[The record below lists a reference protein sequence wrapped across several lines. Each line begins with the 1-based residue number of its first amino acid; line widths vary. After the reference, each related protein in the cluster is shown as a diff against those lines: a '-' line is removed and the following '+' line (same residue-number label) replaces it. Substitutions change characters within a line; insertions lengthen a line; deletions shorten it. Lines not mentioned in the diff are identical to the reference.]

1 MKHKAVI
8 VNDLFYK
15 GCEPHWK
22 CERCGRYAPVRFY
35 NQKEFEETGCD
46 DIEIIANILE
56 NTGAVKCIPSHECPN
71 SKHNILAFDLPMG
84 YYVEINFRKLAE
96 AVYESG
102 YRLCEGCEKVAE

>member
-15 GCEPHWK
+15 GCEPQWK
-22 CERCGRYAPVRFY
+22 CERCGRYAPVRLY

-46 DIEIIANILE
+46 DIKIIANILE
-56 NTGAVKCIPSHECPN
+56 NAGAVQCIPSHEWPN
-71 SKHNILAFDLPMG
+71 SKHNVLTFNLPMG

-102 YRLCEGCEKVAE
+102 YRLCEGCEKVTE